1 MSLRGAPIGKRSSQ
15 PDSHSRTIRSGGT
28 AGKYFYAVCG
38 EAKACAFR
46 EGTRPNH
53 ARLIHYTTAESAISI
68 IRSKRFWM
76 RNTNCMSDYREVQH
90 GYNILQTF
98 FSDQAKH
105 NAFTKALDVCTQGV
119 ALEAIKMFDDWW
131 THIRFSTYIS
141 SISEHDDLERI
152 CTVGYQCGELLA
164 EAPLVLVSFSIFRQ
178 CHK

>member
-1 MSLRGAPIGKRSSQ
+1 TTVSLRGAPIGKRSSQ

-90 GYNILQTF
+90 GFDIFNRF
-98 FSDQAKH
+98 FSEP
-105 NAFTKALDVCTQGV
+105 TKYKSFAEALDVCAKDAAQ
-119 ALEAIKMFDDWW
+119 EAIKIFIDSWND
-131 THIRFSTYIS
+131 IRFNTYITS
-141 SISEHDDLERI
+141 TSEHQQQE
-152 CTVGYQCGELLA
+152 
-164 EAPLVLVSFSIFRQ
+164 
-178 CHK
+178 

>member
-1 MSLRGAPIGKRSSQ
+1 MHPRVKLQCRCEEHPLGNEALNPILTPEQYDQAVRLANIFMPYAGRQRRALFEKE
-15 PDSHSRTIRSGGT
+15 PDQT
-28 AGKYFYAVCG
+28 
-38 EAKACAFR
+38 
-46 EGTRPNH
+46 H

-90 GYNILQTF
+90 GYDILQTF

-141 SISEHDDLERI
+141 SISEHDDLAD
-152 CTVGYQCGELLA
+152 CGKTYAATQIL
-164 EAPLVLVSFSIFRQ
+164 SGFRS
-178 CHK
+178 CD

>member
-1 MSLRGAPIGKRSSQ
+1 
-15 PDSHSRTIRSGGT
+15 
-28 AGKYFYAVCG
+28 
-38 EAKACAFR
+38 
-46 EGTRPNH
+46 
-53 ARLIHYTTAESAISI
+53 
-68 IRSKRFWM
+68 
-76 RNTNCMSDYREVQH
+76 MSDYREVQH

-164 EAPLVLVSFSIFRQ
+164 RVDIVLNIPTMSQVTLALGLIFSPSHTWPNHR
-178 CHK
+178 CTKA